1 MKGEEGERQNTVCDR
16 TIGGEFEGGGGGLSH

>member
-16 TIGGEFEGGGGGLSH
+16 TIGGEFEGGGGAEG